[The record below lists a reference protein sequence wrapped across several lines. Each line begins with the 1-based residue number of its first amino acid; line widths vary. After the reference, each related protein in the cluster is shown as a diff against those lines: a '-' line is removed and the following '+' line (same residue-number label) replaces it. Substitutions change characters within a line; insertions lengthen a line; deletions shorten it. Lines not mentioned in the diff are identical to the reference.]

1 VWVPVVAFLDIA
13 VPDRILTTPII
24 ASFIVSV
31 VHFATLYQLRV
42 RPRMG
47 QLVGSVFAAMSVQW
61 TVARAVGFGMIKDRL
76 PFVRT
81 SKGGMRRTTDFHAF
95 WEAVLA
101 GLLILGA
108 VVLVFTNYKEVR
120 EINIFALV
128 LVLQSLPFIAAV
140 GLAVIERTRLNDFA
154 YWSSVEARVTRLLP
168 AVRRNNDATLA
179 KAPQPVVPA
188 QNPGELVQ

>member
-1 VWVPVVAFLDIA
+1 
-13 VPDRILTTPII
+13 
-24 ASFIVSV
+24 
-31 VHFATLYQLRV
+31 
-42 RPRMG
+42 
-47 QLVGSVFAAMSVQW
+47 VGSVFAAMSVQW
-61 TVARAVGFGMIKDRL
+61 TVARAVGFGIIKDRL

-108 VVLVFTNYKEVR
+108 VVLILTNYKEVR

-154 YWSSVEARVTRLLP
+154 YWSNVEARVTKLLP
-168 AVRRNNDATLA
+168 VLRRNNSTLA
-179 KAPQPVVPA
+179 KASQPVVPA